1 MGGETTTQV
10 AKGME
15 AVISALTNSTTGL
28 TASTMFGVV
37 ADLVP
42 FIVMIVPVAL
52 GVYFLRKLIK
62 GAGKAKVRILKIDK
76 EKNISR
82 LEIIIHEGKNREVRK
97 TCESVGKKVI
107 ALHRAKIANID
118 VKNLKIGQWRF
129 LTKEEVKTIVNQ

>member
-1 MGGETTTQV
+1 MGGDTPVV
-10 AKGME
+10 AVTGMQ

-62 GAGKAKVRILKIDK
+62 GAGKAKVRM
-76 EKNISR
+76 
-82 LEIIIHEGKNREVRK
+82 
-97 TCESVGKKVI
+97 
-107 ALHRAKIANID
+107 
-118 VKNLKIGQWRF
+118 
-129 LTKEEVKTIVNQ
+129 